1 MDIIQNDLNSIDQ
14 KKEWMVVIIIV
25 DWKKRKDYWSGSE
38 LQAIRRFHTGYD

>member
-25 DWKKRKDYWSGSE
+25 DWKKRKDYK
-38 LQAIRRFHTGYD
+38 